1 MTEKTKVNLKYEL
14 EDYENN
20 KKKTP
25 AIDMKGIRV
34 ADEEG
39 LKEII
44 DKIPESVRFKFRK
57 EVHNFKNKESVV
69 SHAAVY
75 E

>member
-34 ADEEG
+34 ADEDG

-44 DKIPESVRFKFRK
+44 DKIPES
-57 EVHNFKNKESVV
+57 EI
-69 SHAAVY
+69 
-75 E
+75 